1 MQTALITLIKGY
13 QYLISPFIGPTCR
26 FYPSCSAYAE
36 EALKSHGVARGLWLS
51 TKRLARCHPFSAGGV
66 DPVPATTKKDNPFK
80 CEHC

>member
-1 MQTALITLIKGY
+1 MQKVLITLIKGY

-66 DPVPATTKKDNPFK
+66 DLVPAKKNNPLE

>member
-1 MQTALITLIKGY
+1 MQKVLITLIRSY

-66 DPVPATTKKDNPFK
+66 DPVPVTTKKDNPFK

>member
-13 QYLISPFIGPTCR
+13 QYLISPFIG
-26 FYPSCSAYAE
+26 
-36 EALKSHGVARGLWLS
+36 HGVARGLWLS

-66 DPVPATTKKDNPFK
+66 DLVPTAPKKDNPFE

>member
-36 EALKSHGVARGLWLS
+36 EALKRHGVARGLWLS
-51 TKRLARCHPFSAGGV
+51 TKRLARCHPFSTGGV
-66 DPVPATTKKDNPFK
+66 DLVPATTKKDNPFE